1 MPARPRVDRLKTV
14 YTAARQL
21 NFGFRLR
28 GFPTAPEENGIATFK
43 PQLHR
48 LTIRFCKQN
57 DASMGLRNFI
67 EHNLPQFARENP
79 QTVVYVLPIRNAT
92 PSLRAEYSNGR
103 EVQINAKGF
112 T

>member
-1 MPARPRVDRLKTV
+1 MPARPHVDRLKTI
-14 YTAARQL
+14 YTAAKNL

-28 GFPTAPEENGIATFK
+28 GFPTAPSENGIAAYK

-67 EHNLPQFARENP
+67 EHSLPQFARENP
-79 QTVVYVLPIRNAT
+79 QTVVYVLPIRNSIPT
-92 PSLRAEYSNGR
+92 LRAEYANGR
-103 EVQINAKGF
+103 QVHINAKGF